1 MAQSAQAETRT
12 VTLRG
17 AEKSIRRAMKRK
29 RPIFVWGPPGIGKS
43 DLMEQITGS
52 FKKGWLIDLRMA
64 LMEPT
69 DLRGIPY
76 YNQAENTMSW
86 AHPVD
91 LPTAEQA
98 EEYDIVILFLDELNS
113 APMATQAAAYQL
125 VLNGRIGTYKLP
137 DNCVIV
143 AAGNRETDRGV
154 TYRMPSPLANRFVH
168 VEVAADFDVWQEW
181 AVENQIHP
189 DVLGYLTFSKN
200 DLYNFDAG
208 SNERSFATPRSWVFV
223 SELLQE
229 EDGDP
234 DMAESE
240 ITDLVAGTVGEG
252 LAVKFNAHRK
262 HSGKL
267 PNPSDILDGTV
278 TKLEVKEVSAMYS
291 LTISMCYELR
301 DAYKKAKKQNPGKE
315 WHAMCDNF
323 FRFMMDNFLTE
334 VTVMGAKMAL
344 TNYNLPLVP
353 GKLKSFDEFH
363 KRFGKYVISAMEG

>member
-1 MAQSAQAETRT
+1 MASQVTEVRT
-12 VTLRG
+12 NTLRE

-29 RPIFVWGPPGIGKS
+29 RPVFLWGPPGIGKS
-43 DLMEQITGS
+43 DLMLQITDTFTNGL
-52 FKKGWLIDLRMA
+52 LIDLRMA

-76 YNQAENTMSW
+76 YNAAENTMSW
-86 AHPVD
+86 APPVD
-91 LPTAEQA
+91 LPSTEMAA
-98 EEYDIVILFLDELNS
+98 KYDVVVLFLDELNS

-125 VLNGRIGTYKLP
+125 VLNRRIGTYYLP
-137 DNCVIV
+137 ENCVIV
-143 AAGNRETDRGV
+143 AAGNRDTDRGV

-168 VEVAADFDVWQEW
+168 IEVAADFDTWNDW
-181 AVENQIHP
+181 AVENEIHS
-189 DVLGYLTFSKN
+189 DVLGYLTFAKN
-200 DLYNFDAG
+200 DLYNFDPG
-208 SNERSFATPRSWVFV
+208 SNERSFATPRSWTFV
-223 SELLQE
+223 SELLKE

-234 DMAESE
+234 EMSESE
-240 ITDLVAGTVGEG
+240 VTDLVAGTVGEG

-267 PNPSDILDGTV
+267 PNPSDILSGKV
-278 TKLEVKEVSAMYS
+278 TKIEIKEVSAMYS

-315 WHAMCDNF
+315 WHSMCDNF